1 MPGLVVAVPVEAGTV
16 VKSGQPVV
24 ILEAM
29 KMENEIRA
37 PRAGTV
43 KTIRVAKGQTVNK
56 DEALIILE

>member
-1 MPGLVVAVPVEAGTV
+1 VEAGTV